1 MFGAGLN
8 CKSIVYG
15 SGEENNGD
23 FIGINERLF
32 SKSGSENIGLQ
43 EDNAPNMLLDV
54 YGVLSKTRNR
64 F

>member
-1 MFGAGLN
+1 LN

-15 SGEENNGD
+15 SGEANNSD

-43 EDNAPNMLLDV
+43 EDSTPNMLLV
-54 YGVLSKTRNR
+54 NLTTHIIPKLSRMYK
-64 F
+64 

>member
-8 CKSIVYG
+8 CKSVVYG
-15 SGEENNGD
+15 SSEENNSD

-43 EDNAPNMLLDV
+43 EDSVPNMLL
-54 YGVLSKTRNR
+54 GRQRMAEL
-64 F
+64 